1 MSEFIDVLIARV
13 LQLEVNLL
21 AGRERMA
28 AATDDEALHDVR
40 IAVRKLRSL
49 LRPFRKMIEHD
60 PLVNAA
66 AALGRSSSPV
76 RDSEVLLAELRRHP
90 GMEAAVAR
98 RERELPAQYQQL
110 LRSAEALRLQH
121 ALDLWPS
128 FFRQTL
134 HVEAP
139 ENLKGYVTRQ
149 LQKESERLSA
159 AMADPAHDRHRL
171 RILIKRVRYCADT
184 YPALVKV
191 SAKQVKALKRA
202 QNALGAWHD
211 RLQWLARAEQEAE
224 LVPLVAVWGAEL
236 AEAEGRSDEALERLG
251 EVFGG

>member
-1 MSEFIDVLIARV
+1 MSEFIDALIARV
-13 LQLEVNLL
+13 VQLEVNLL
-21 AGRERMA
+21 ASRERLA

-40 IAVRKLRSL
+40 IAIRKLRSL
-49 LRPFRKMIEHD
+49 LRPFRKIIEHD
-60 PLVNAA
+60 PLVTAA
-66 AALGRSSSPV
+66 AAAGRISSPM

-90 GMEAAVAR
+90 GMAAVVAR

-110 LRSAEALRLQH
+110 LRSPEAMRLQH

-128 FFRQTL
+128 FFRRTL
-134 HVEAP
+134 HDAAP
-139 ENLKGYVTRQ
+139 EHLKGYITRQ
-149 LQKESERLSA
+149 LRKESERLSA

-184 YPALVKV
+184 YPDLVEV

-224 LVPLVAVWGAEL
+224 LAPLVGGWRAEL
-236 AEAEGRSDEALERLG
+236 AEAEGRSDGALEGLG